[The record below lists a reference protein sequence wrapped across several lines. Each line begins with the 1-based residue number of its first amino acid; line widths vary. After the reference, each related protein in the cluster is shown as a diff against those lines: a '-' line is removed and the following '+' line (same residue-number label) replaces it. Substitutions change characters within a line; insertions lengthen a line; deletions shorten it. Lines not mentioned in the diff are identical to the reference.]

1 MPASACASWRSAGAE
16 SGNVYDHFSAIYE
29 YENGLKA
36 FHSCRQM
43 AQCPSDNTDYVYG
56 TKGRAVING
65 WAPKTIKLY
74 DYAGKEIW
82 AYKGSD
88 GDDMYQVEHNEL
100 FKSIRDG
107 KPIND
112 LPRAANSVAM
122 AIGGRMAA
130 YTGQTV
136 TWDALMKSKENLQ
149 PEKLEWGP
157 APAVEVAIPGKTKL
171 I

>member
-1 MPASACASWRSAGAE
+1 
-16 SGNVYDHFSAIYE
+16 
-29 YENGLKA
+29 
-36 FHSCRQM
+36 
-43 AQCPSDNTDYVYG
+43 
-56 TKGRAVING
+56 
-65 WAPKTIKLY
+65 
-74 DYAGKEIW
+74 
-82 AYKGSD
+82 
-88 GDDMYQVEHNEL
+88 MYQVEHNEL

-157 APAVEVAIPGKTKL
+157 GAGGGGGDSRQDQAHLTGGLMQRREFMSAVGDGGRSGGRRACAGSGLQLQPENPPPRPTRTLRKAVMLGMVHCDAGRR
-171 I
+171 